1 MNMKL
6 LGLLMMTFMLAN
18 PTYGVNHKRLELEA
32 DIHKTRIFSGIPS
45 DESMIKSSVSSFL
58 SENET
63 FEPKYTQHEAFLK
76 FYSETIPQ
84 VEEDSFLMFST
95 VCKKIYDE
103 SDSTHKAGIYMLL
116 EKVTEKSL
124 KQLATLKKLQQFKKQ
139 YDSKPRSTDADSTLN
154 YFLNIDS
161 IEAR

>member
-1 MNMKL
+1 
-6 LGLLMMTFMLAN
+6 
-18 PTYGVNHKRLELEA
+18 
-32 DIHKTRIFSGIPS
+32 
-45 DESMIKSSVSSFL
+45 
-58 SENET
+58 
-63 FEPKYTQHEAFLK
+63 
-76 FYSETIPQ
+76 
-84 VEEDSFLMFST
+84 MFST

-139 YDSKPRSTDADSTLN
+139 YDSKPRSADADSTLN